1 MKIFH
6 HFQRKVDRLLQHVY
20 IVLRKVHLPG
30 FRGMNLYE
38 VLRFF
43 YNGLTDTKFTLMA
56 AAMAYNF
63 FLALF
68 PAIILTFFSLSFTPV
83 PEIVEDE
90 IMHFLQSVIPNSES
104 ALSEVQ
110 DIVTN
115 MLTTQDSTGTTIT
128 GIVFFGFLTLWW
140 AMRGVTAM
148 IRAFS
153 KEEEVFRQRNVFQ
166 TYWTSAVVLFLLGGI
181 FLLAISLQIAGQL
194 SINYLQE
201 AGWIGKGLVGFL
213 LNTLNYSISLCL
225 LLFSISSVYYLGPA
239 THQRWKFFSPGAFV
253 ASLLTVATIAGFS
266 WFFSNIDKYNAVY
279 GSLAAIILLLL
290 WFYYISIVLLIGF
303 ELNAAIDMASFHSV
317 SQAENYTTPNKTVPP
332 LDSPDSVDIL
342 PEPPPPEPFQ

>member
-1 MKIFH
+1 
-6 HFQRKVDRLLQHVY
+6 
-20 IVLRKVHLPG
+20 
-30 FRGMNLYE
+30 MNLYE

-68 PAIILTFFSLSFTPV
+68 PAIILIFFSLSFTPV
-83 PEIVEDE
+83 PEIVEDR
-90 IMHFLQSVIPNSES
+90 IMGFLQNVIPNSDS

-110 DIVTN
+110 DIVN
-115 MLTTQDSTGTTIT
+115 NLFISDDSAGSTIT
-128 GIVFFGFLTLWW
+128 GIIFFGILTLWW
-140 AMRGVTAM
+140 ALRGVTAM

-153 KEEEVFRQRNVFQ
+153 KEEEVFRQRNMFQ

-181 FLLAISLQIAGQL
+181 FLLAISLQIAGSY
-194 SINYLQE
+194 SIHSLQD

-213 LNTLNYSISLCL
+213 LNVVNYSISLTL

-239 THQRWKFFSPGAFV
+239 TQSRWKFFSPGAFV
-253 ASLLTVATIAGFS
+253 ASLLTVMTIAGFS

-303 ELNAAIDMASFHSV
+303 ELNAAIDIASFHADANIAP
-317 SQAENYTTPNKTVPP
+317 SQK
-332 LDSPDSVDIL
+332 
-342 PEPPPPEPFQ
+342 PPEPAPPEPKTGSPKPLPVAPPPGPRPQNDE

>member
-1 MKIFH
+1 
-6 HFQRKVDRLLQHVY
+6 
-20 IVLRKVHLPG
+20 
-30 FRGMNLYE
+30 MNLYE

-68 PAIILTFFSLSFTPV
+68 PAIILIFFSLSFTPV
-83 PEIVEDE
+83 PEIIEDQ
-90 IMHFLQSVIPNSES
+90 IMGFIQSAIPNSDS
-104 ALSEVQ
+104 ALGEVQ
-110 DIVTN
+110 GIIND
-115 MLTTQDSTGTTIT
+115 LLKSHDSTGTTIT
-128 GIVFFGFLTLWW
+128 GIIFFGFLTLWW

-166 TYWTSAVVLFLLGGI
+166 TYWTSAVVLFLLGGL
-181 FLLAISLQIAGQL
+181 FLLAISFQVAGNFT
-194 SINYLQE
+194 INYLE
-201 AGWIGKGLVGFL
+201 DVGWLSQGIVSFL
-213 LNTLNYSISLCL
+213 LSTLNYIVPLFL
-225 LLFSISSVYYLGPA
+225 LLFSISSIYYLGPA
-239 THQRWKFFSPGAFV
+239 TQQRWKFFSPGAFV
-253 ASLLTVATIAGFS
+253 ASLLTVLTVAGFS

-303 ELNAAIDMASFHSV
+303 ELNAAIDIASFHAGSV
-317 SQAENYTTPNKTVPP
+317 TVKPARA
-332 LDSPDSVDIL
+332 LSPM
-342 PEPPPPEPFQ
+342 PPPPKISKPLPAPPPPVPKLPENE